1 MIQHGSKQ
9 KRGRG
14 GEERKQSECH
24 PEPRKYEKCIIT
36 AGRPSSVSMTTSGGV
51 MLYKS
56 ADEKASAADGLGG
69 SVRTCEKLL
78 MGSGIQLLNVAK
90 SAISPPSLLKVRPQ
104 K

>member
-1 MIQHGSKQ
+1 
-9 KRGRG
+9 
-14 GEERKQSECH
+14 
-24 PEPRKYEKCIIT
+24 
-36 AGRPSSVSMTTSGGV
+36 